1 MSNII
6 QLLERMGQ
14 DADLQN
20 PLSLADAIS
29 TSNLTPE
36 LKLALSNNDIT
47 SLEKQLDVCPDI
59 VCMMAPAESDKPT
72 EDDKPADESQPQDK
86 DNTTSNIKLSA

>member
-20 PLSLADAIS
+20 PQLLADAIS
-29 TSNLTPE
+29 TSSLTPE
-36 LKLALSNNDIT
+36 LKQALLNNDT
-47 SLEKQLDVCPDI
+47 SSLEKQLDICPD
-59 VCMMAPAESDKPT
+59 VVGLMVLT
-72 EDDKPADESQPQDK
+72 EDDQPEDEGQPSEKVDSGVADLRM
-86 DNTTSNIKLSA
+86 TA

>member
-36 LKLALSNNDIT
+36 LKQALSSNDIT
-47 SLEKQLDVCPDI
+47 SLEKQLDICPDI
-59 VCMMAPAESDKPT
+59 VCMMLPAEGEKPA
-72 EDDKPADESQPQDK
+72 EDEKPADESQPEDK
-86 DNTTSNIKLSA
+86 DNDPSNT